1 MEDPMTNPEASKE
14 AKRIA
19 NSPEAAQ
26 LKALLRQQNAQ
37 GLRRAMEQAAQGDL
51 SGARDTINAFL
62 ATPDAKELLEQLRKN
77 P

>member
-1 MEDPMTNPEASKE
+1 MEDPMSNPEAIKE

>member
-1 MEDPMTNPEASKE
+1 MEDPISNPAAMEE

-26 LKALLRQQNAQ
+26 LRALLQQQNAQ

-51 SGARDTINAFL
+51 SGARSTINAFL
-62 ATPDAKELLEQLRKN
+62 ATPEAKALLEQLRKN

>member
-1 MEDPMTNPEASKE
+1 MEDPMSNPEAIKE

-51 SGARDTINAFL
+51 SGAKDTINAFL
-62 ATPDAKELLEQLRKN
+62 ATPEAQDLLEQLRKN

>member
-1 MEDPMTNPEASKE
+1 MEDLISNPEAIAE

-19 NSPEAAQ
+19 NAPEAAQ
-26 LKALLRQQNAQ
+26 LKALLQQQNAK

-51 SGARDTINAFL
+51 SGARNTINAFL
-62 ATPDAKELLEQLRKN
+62 ATPEAKELLEQLRKN

>member
-1 MEDPMTNPEASKE
+1 MEDPISNPEAVAE

-19 NSPEAAQ
+19 SSPEAAQ

-51 SGARDTINAFL
+51 SGARSTINTFL
-62 ATPDAKELLEQLRKN
+62 ATPEAKELLEQLRKN

>member
-1 MEDPMTNPEASKE
+1 MEDPISNPEAIQK

-19 NSPEAAQ
+19 SSPEAAQ
-26 LKALLRQQNAQ
+26 LKALLGQQNAQ

-51 SGARDTINAFL
+51 SGAKDTINAFL
-62 ATPDAKELLEQLRKN
+62 ATPEAKELLEQLRKN